1 MGLAKG
7 SRIKGRRN
15 RILETKGEIELQDWQ
30 KEILS
35 MEKYDDILND
45 MFRDSWEEPKE
56 DEIPLTQSQ
65 ANMLEKVLGDEFF
78 ITDSKVRDILE
89 AVFECGFYYERD
101 RAVLNLARDCYLKGK
116 NWIKKNG

>member
-1 MGLAKG
+1 
-7 SRIKGRRN
+7 
-15 RILETKGEIELQDWQ
+15 
-30 KEILS
+30 

-45 MFRDSWEEPKE
+45 MFMDSWEEPKE
-56 DEIPLTQSQ
+56 EEIPITKAQ
-65 ANMLEKVLGDEFF
+65 ANMLEKVIGDEFF

-89 AVFECGFYYERD
+89 AVWECGFYYERD

>member
-1 MGLAKG
+1 M
-7 SRIKGRRN
+7 
-15 RILETKGEIELQDWQ
+15 ETKGEIELQQWQ

-45 MFRDSWEEPKE
+45 MFRNSWEKE
-56 DEIPLTQSQ
+56 DEIPITKAQ
-65 ANMLEKVLGDEFF
+65 ANMLEKVLGNDFYIQDE
-78 ITDSKVRDILE
+78 KVREILE

-101 RAVLNLARDCYLKGK
+101 RKVLNLARDCYLKGK